1 MAQRSNESRLR
12 NACCHD
18 SRFVSHSVSSVHRQI
33 DGFVSAYVYDTGGDE
48 LWGVAVFRD
57 EESYRA
63 NANDPEQDKW
73 YRRLREHLEAD
84 PEWHDG
90 AIRAWPGD
98 GRTPR

>member
-1 MAQRSNESRLR
+1 MMFGTIYRMKVKPGKKDGATRAMMEDVRE
-12 NACCHD
+12 
-18 SRFVSHSVSSVHRQI
+18 I
-33 DGFVSAYVYDTGGDE
+33 EGFVSAYVYDTGGDE

-90 AIRAWPGD
+90 SIRAWPGD
-98 GRTPR
+98 DRTPR

>member
-1 MAQRSNESRLR
+1 MFGTVYRMKVKPGKKDGATRAMME
-12 NACCHD
+12 D
-18 SRFVSHSVSSVHRQI
+18 VRQI
-33 DGFVSAYVYDTGGDE
+33 DGFVSAYYVYDTGGDE